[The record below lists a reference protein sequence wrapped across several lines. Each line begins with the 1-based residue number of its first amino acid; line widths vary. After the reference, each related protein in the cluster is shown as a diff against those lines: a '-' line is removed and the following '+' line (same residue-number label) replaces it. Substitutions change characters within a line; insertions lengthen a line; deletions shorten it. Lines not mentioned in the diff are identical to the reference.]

1 MRNTT
6 EIATII
12 RRKDAQIEDLK
23 RQVNNLRAM
32 IFGSQSERQAVIL
45 EENPK
50 QLFLNFDGTG
60 VLPFEDEVTKPN
72 PEKKAKK
79 AKNSKTGKKGK
90 KKGGNQLIFPENLE
104 TEEIHI
110 DVADDEKFDP
120 ITGEAFSKIDEE
132 ITEKLVRVKASYKL
146 IRLIRPVYGARKHGV
161 VKADLPLSVFG
172 FSKLDES
179 FWAEVLVRRT
189 CDHLPFNRQV
199 QILARD
205 EINITR
211 QCLSKVFINTG
222 SAFQDLGKLLKQNIL
237 SFPVIH
243 VDETT
248 IKMQMPGKKSLHT
261 AYLWVLAGRPADF
274 EDKEPLVWMDFKMN
288 RKHENAEELIEDYN
302 KVVHSDVFQGYEK
315 LADKG
320 QFIWAPCWVHAR
332 RKFMKASENDFQIE
346 AIAKFTAIMAKDND
360 ADQLTG
366 EDKVSFRQKHVEPLV
381 DALIVFL
388 EKEEITPKV
397 MISKSLSNACSY
409 FLKRKQYFKN
419 FLAHP
424 KAEMDNNAAERSI
437 RPLKVGNKNWLF
449 IGSPAGGD
457 ACAVI
462 TSLLQS
468 AKNIGLNPQEYI
480 ENVLRRLPYTS
491 KEKLHEL
498 LPHKWQKKINPRSPF
513 LPVDYNVN

>member
-1 MRNTT
+1 MKTT
-6 EIATII
+6 SKTADII
-12 RRKDAQIEDLK
+12 RQKDAQIEDLK
-23 RQVNNLRAM
+23 RQVNNLQAM
-32 IFGSQSERQAVIL
+32 IFGSQSERQSVIV

-50 QLFLNFDGTG
+50 QLFLDFEGAE
-60 VLPFEDEVTKPN
+60 VLSSEDEGPAPKTERTAKDSTAS
-72 PEKKAKK
+72 KKK
-79 AKNSKTGKKGK
+79 K

-104 TEEIHI
+104 TEDIYL

-120 ITGEAFSKIDEE
+120 ITGEPFSPIDED
-132 ITEKLVRVKASYKL
+132 ITIKLVRVKASYKL
-146 IRLIRPVYGARKHGV
+146 IRFIRPVYGARKSGII
-161 VKADLPLSVFG
+161 KADLPQSVFG

-205 EINITR
+205 DINITR
-211 QCLSKVFINTG
+211 QCLSKTYINTG
-222 SAFQDLGKLLKQNIL
+222 SALQELGKLLKKNIL

-248 IKMQMPGKKSLHT
+248 IKMQMPGKKYLHT
-261 AYLWVLAGRPADF
+261 AYLWVLAGRPAEF
-274 EDKEPLVWMDFKMN
+274 EDKEPLVWMDFKTN
-288 RKHENAEELIEDYN
+288 RKHENAEALIEDYN
-302 KVVHSDVFQGYEK
+302 KVMHSDIFQGYEK
-315 LADKG
+315 LADTG
-320 QFIWAPCWVHAR
+320 QFTWAPCWVHAR
-332 RKFMKASENDFQIE
+332 RKFITATVNDFQKKT
-346 AIAKFTAIMAKDND
+346 IAKFTAIMAMDND
-360 ADQLTG
+360 ADLLAG
-366 EDKVSFRQKHVEPLV
+366 EVKLDFRKKYVEPMV
-381 DALIVFL
+381 DALISFL

-409 FLKRKQYFKN
+409 FLKRKQHFKN
-419 FLAHP
+419 FLLHP
-424 KAEMDNNAAERSI
+424 KAEMDNNAAERCI

-449 IGSPAGGD
+449 IGSQAGGD

-498 LPHKWQKKINPRSPF
+498 LPHKWEKKINSRSPF
-513 LPVDYNVN
+513 LPPDYKIH

>member
-1 MRNTT
+1 MKTT
-6 EIATII
+6 SKTADII
-12 RRKDAQIEDLK
+12 RQKDAQIEDLK
-23 RQVNNLRAM
+23 RQVNNLESM
-32 IFGSQSERQAVIL
+32 IFGSQSERQSVIV

-50 QLFLNFDGTG
+50 QLFLDFEGSE
-60 VLPFEDEVTKPN
+60 VLSFEDENSEPKP
-72 PEKKAKK
+72 ERAGKSSSSSKKK
-79 AKNSKTGKKGK
+79 K

-104 TEEIHI
+104 TEDIHL

-120 ITGEAFSKIDEE
+120 ITGEEFSPIDEDV
-132 ITEKLVRVKASYKL
+132 TEKLVRVKASYKL
-146 IRLIRPVYGARKHGV
+146 IRFIRPVYGARKNGII
-161 VKADLPLSVFG
+161 KADLPQSVFG

-205 EINITR
+205 DINISR
-211 QCLSKVFINTG
+211 QCLNKTYINTG
-222 SAFQDLGKLLKQNIL
+222 SALQNLGKLLKKSIL

-274 EDKEPLVWMDFKMN
+274 EDKEPLVWMDFKTN
-288 RKHENAEELIEDYN
+288 RKHENAEKLIEGFN
-302 KVVHSDVFQGYEK
+302 KVMHSDIFQGYEK
-315 LADKG
+315 LADTG
-320 QFIWAPCWVHAR
+320 QFTWAPCWVHAR
-332 RKFMKASENDFQIE
+332 RKFIKATENDFQKE
-346 AIAKFTAIMAKDND
+346 TIAKFTAIMAMDNE
-360 ADQLTG
+360 ADLLA
-366 EDKVSFRQKHVEPLV
+366 DKAKVDFRQEYVKPMV
-381 DALIVFL
+381 DKLILFL

-409 FLKRKQYFKN
+409 FLKRKQHFKN
-419 FLAHP
+419 FISHP

-449 IGSPAGGD
+449 IGSQAGGD

-491 KEKLHEL
+491 REQLHEL
-498 LPHKWQKKINPRSPF
+498 LPHKWKKKINSRSPF
-513 LPVDYNVN
+513 LPPDYKIH

>member
-1 MRNTT
+1 MESTT
-6 EIATII
+6 KITDII
-12 RRKDAQIEDLK
+12 RRKDAQIADLK
-23 RQVNNLRAM
+23 RQNDNLRAM
-32 IFGSQSERQAVIL
+32 IFGSTSEKQSVII

-50 QLFLNFDGTG
+50 QLFLD
-60 VLPFEDEVTKPN
+60 FEDAQQIPLEDIN
-72 PEKKAKK
+72 PAAE
-79 AKNSKTGKKGK
+79 SKTKEKGSELKKKPK
-90 KKGGNQLIFPENLE
+90 KKGGNQLILPENLE
-104 TEEIHI
+104 VEKII
-110 DVADDEKFDP
+110 LDVPEDEKFDP
-120 ITGEAFSKIDEE
+120 ITGEKFSKIDQDV
-132 ITEKLVRVKASYKL
+132 TEKLVRVNASYKM
-146 IRLIRPVYGARKHGV
+146 IQLIRPVYGARKSGI
-161 VKADLPLSVFG
+161 VKADLPQSVFG

-205 EINITR
+205 GINVTR
-211 QCLSKVFINTG
+211 QCLGKTYINTG
-222 SAFQDLGKLLKQNIL
+222 SALQDLGKLLKENIL

-261 AYLWVLAGRPADF
+261 AYLWVLAGRPANF
-274 EDKEPLVWMDFKMN
+274 EDKEPLVWMDFKTN

-302 KVVHSDVFQGYEK
+302 KIMHSDIFQGYEK
-315 LADKG
+315 LADTG
-320 QFIWAPCWVHAR
+320 QFTWAPCWVHAR
-332 RKFMKASENDFQIE
+332 RKFITATENDFQKE
-346 AIAKFTAIMAKDND
+346 TIAKFTAIMAMDNE
-360 ADQLTG
+360 ADQLAG
-366 EDKVSFRQKHVEPLV
+366 EVKLDFRQKYVEPMV
-381 DALIVFL
+381 DELISFL

-419 FLAHP
+419 FLLHP

-449 IGSPAGGD
+449 IGSQAGGD
-457 ACAVI
+457 AYAVI
-462 TSLLQS
+462 SSLLQS

-491 KEKLHEL
+491 KEQLQEL
-498 LPHKWQKKINPRSPF
+498 LPHKWEKKINPRSPF
-513 LPVDYNVN
+513 LPPDYKIL